1 MTGLVKFALGLMFLL
16 ISFLVTPVTTTII
29 LGLLLLWCL
38 GWLIVFL
45 IAFIPRS
52 RAAWAQAKAEIKSE
66 DEEWDA
72 LLAKYRNAEFSGQLI
87 TARTA
92 GWSPKAAK
100 ISIQQDEDA
109 RQAKNDAEI
118 QMIKTYDARE
128 DAIERDKK
136 IAYWIARASKKEGQN
151 QGRLRL

>member
-1 MTGLVKFALGLMFLL
+1 MTGLVKFALGLLLLL
-16 ISFLVTPVTTTII
+16 ISFIVTPVTTTII
-29 LGLLLLWCL
+29 LGLFLLWCL

-52 RAAWAQAKAEIKSE
+52 RAAWAQANAEIKSE

-87 TARTA
+87 AARNA

-100 ISIQQDEDA
+100 ITIQHDEDA
-109 RQAKNDAEI
+109 QQAKNDAEI
-118 QMIKTYDARE
+118 EMIKTHDARE
-128 DAIERDKK
+128 DVIERDKK
-136 IAYWIARASKKEGQN
+136 IAYWIARASKRKDKTKAV
-151 QGRLRL
+151 